1 MSPVLTRIIGI
12 LLFAVVTAVLFA
24 IGMVK
29 ERDKQQTLSGKLF
42 LKGESAVKKAL
53 SKNGKMTRV
62 EIEKCVTGLKAGLFY
77 SKEKAVV
84 SNPVTFTKDLLD
96 QMEQRHIIV
105 QVTEKG
111 KKYYQLAYDAQK
123 EQEPS

>member
-42 LKGESAVKKAL
+42 FKGESAVKKAL

-111 KKYYQLAYDAQK
+111 KKYYQLAYDA
-123 EQEPS
+123 